1 MRKRAGALHQRAME
15 LLARFALL
23 SDAAQLALVGGLF
36 WVFAGFAGA
45 MERRRMKRRDVTR
58 LEQVGWVPWL
68 GLFMGAAIIG
78 GGFLAVSLPVV
89 LGSL

>member
-1 MRKRAGALHQRAME
+1 MDLI
-15 LLARFALL
+15 ARFELL
-23 SDAAQLALVGGLF
+23 SDAAQLALTGGLF
-36 WVFAGFAGA
+36 WLFAGFAGY
-45 MERRRMKRRDVTR
+45 MERRRMKRRDLAR

-78 GGFLAVSLPVV
+78 GGMLAMSLPVV

>member
-1 MRKRAGALHQRAME
+1 MDLI
-15 LLARFALL
+15 ARFELL
-23 SDAAQLALVGGLF
+23 SDAAQLALTGGLF
-36 WVFAGFAGA
+36 WLFAGFAGY
-45 MERRRMKRRDVTR
+45 MERRRMKRRDLAR

-78 GGFLAVSLPVV
+78 GGMLAVSLPVV

>member
-1 MRKRAGALHQRAME
+1 MDLI
-15 LLARFALL
+15 ARFELL
-23 SDAAQLALVGGLF
+23 SDAAQLALTGGLF
-36 WVFAGFAGA
+36 WLFAGFAGY
-45 MERRRMKRRDVTR
+45 MERRRMKRRDLAR

-78 GGFLAVSLPVV
+78 GGMLAISLPVV